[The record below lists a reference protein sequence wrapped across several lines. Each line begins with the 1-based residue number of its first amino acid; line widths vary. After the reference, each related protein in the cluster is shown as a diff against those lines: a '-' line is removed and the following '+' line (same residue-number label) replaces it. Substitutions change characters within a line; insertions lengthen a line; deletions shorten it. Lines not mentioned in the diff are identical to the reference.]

1 MTPDRA
7 HVRRTARTALALV
20 LLAAAAPPAWAQDGK
35 GFLFK
40 PPIGSFGLRA
50 GYAIP
55 TLGGDASIF
64 DFATD
69 QLTLGRKD
77 FDAFQFGAD
86 LGFRLTDRTDIVFTV
101 ESAGSSAESDFRRF
115 TDNNDLPI
123 EQTTKFQRVPLTAS
137 AKFYLAPR
145 GRAVGH
151 FAWIPTK
158 VLPFVGVGGGAIWYH
173 FRQKGDFI
181 DFNTDDL
188 EVFTDDLETK
198 GWTTTAHGF
207 AGFDYSLGPRFALTT
222 QAKYA
227 YAKSDVSGSFEDGG
241 FPKIDLSGFSGTI
254 GLYVRF

>member
-1 MTPDRA
+1 
-7 HVRRTARTALALV
+7 LV
-20 LLAAAAPPAWAQDGK
+20 LLAAAASPAWAQDGK

-40 PPIGSFGLRA
+40 APIGSFGLRA
-50 GYAIP
+50 GYAVP
-55 TLGGDASIF
+55 TLGGDASLF

-69 QLTLGRKD
+69 QLTLGRSD

-86 LGFRLTDRTDIVFTV
+86 LGFRLTDRTDIVLTV
-101 ESAGSSAESDFRRF
+101 ESAASSAQSDFRRF

-123 EQTTKFQRVPLTAS
+123 EQTTKFQRVPITAS

-145 GRAVGH
+145 GRAIGR

-158 VLPFVGVGGGAIWYH
+158 VLPFVGAGGGAVWYR

-188 EVFTDDLETK
+188 EVFSEDLETN
-198 GWTTTAHGF
+198 GWTTTVHGF
-207 AGFDYSLGPRFALTT
+207 AGFDYSLSPRFALTT

-227 YAKSDVSGSFEDGG
+227 YAKADARGDFNEG
-241 FPKIDLSGFSGTI
+241 FPKVDLSGFSGTI